1 GKGAAAARTGS
12 PRALFRYSTEQP
24 DVRVQ
29 SEQAGIARSALSG
42 ALVRERAWRYTETVQ
57 LTLTERAAEAVRSR
71 AREAD
76 VPGWLLRIAV
86 VAGGCCGLIYEL
98 YFVPEPSGEDELV
111 ESGGVRLAVDAASA
125 RMLGLLVCV
134 GVMAAAALY
143 MALVGLYH
151 TVLALFGWDGGPGI
165 IRKNPHYVPGSD
177 EPLPDG
183 TPLQRNDE
191 N

>member
-1 GKGAAAARTGS
+1 MPKVLRTG
-12 PRALFRYSTEQP
+12 AM
-24 DVRVQ
+24 V
-29 SEQAGIARSALSG
+29 
-42 ALVRERAWRYTETVQ
+42 
-57 LTLTERAAEAVRSR
+57 LT
-71 AREAD
+71 
-76 VPGWLLRIAV
+76 IAV
-86 VAGGCCGLIYEL
+86 LVCLVG
-98 YFVPEPSGEDELV
+98 FVHARV
-111 ESGGVRLAVDAASA
+111 SGGPAESA
-125 RMLGLLVCV
+125 RGWMIGLLVCF

>member
-1 GKGAAAARTGS
+1 M
-12 PRALFRYSTEQP
+12 
-24 DVRVQ
+24 Q

-42 ALVRERAWRYTETVQ
+42 ALVRERAWWYTETVQ

-86 VAGGCCGLIYEL
+86 VAGGCSGLIYEL

-125 RMLGLLVCV
+125 RML
-134 GVMAAAALY
+134 
-143 MALVGLYH
+143 
-151 TVLALFGWDGGPGI
+151 
-165 IRKNPHYVPGSD
+165 
-177 EPLPDG
+177 DG
-183 TPLQRNDE
+183 TEIDLADARSFRFSNPRARNACSCGASFE
-191 N
+191 V